1 MPKCQVK
8 LLPSAWED
16 LDRIAD
22 YHLMM
27 VGPASAEKIT
37 DAILDTVETL
47 GDFPYMGPLH
57 PDPVLAGREFRKVL
71 CGNYVCVYRVIEPDL
86 YVYRIVHGAADYPKY
101 FKQEQSE

>member
-22 YHLMM
+22 YHLAM

-37 DAILDTVETL
+37 DTTLDTIEIL
-47 GDFPYMGPLH
+47 GDFPYMGTLH
-57 PDPVLAGREFRKVL
+57 PDPVLAVREYRKVL
-71 CGNYVCVYRVIEPDL
+71 GNYVCVYRVSESDV
-86 YVYRIVHGAADYPKY
+86 YVYRIVHGAADYPNNSK
-101 FKQEQSE
+101 EQSE